1 MLSVFM
7 NILSAMFLIQKPLCL
22 YIPRYR
28 YIIIIFI
35 YICQQPFFSSSPV
48 NYFSLNED
56 SRCFLELVVHANV
69 LFDDK
74 KICPWTERALKET
87 NHYF

>member
-1 MLSVFM
+1 MVIKKCYLLLQYQM
-7 NILSAMFLIQKPLCL
+7 H
-22 YIPRYR
+22 
-28 YIIIIFI
+28 II
-35 YICQQPFFSSSPV
+35 
-48 NYFSLNED
+48 SLLQDSNED